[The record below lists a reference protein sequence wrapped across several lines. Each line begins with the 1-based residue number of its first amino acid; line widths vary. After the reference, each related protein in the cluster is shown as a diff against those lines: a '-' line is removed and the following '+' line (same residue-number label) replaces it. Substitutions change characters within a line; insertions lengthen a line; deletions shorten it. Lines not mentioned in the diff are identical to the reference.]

1 MEDNRT
7 MDKTRKKRIKRYI
20 AWGCAAA
27 LVVVLAVMPLLAAE
41 NAEDSGPVS
50 TIKSGQV
57 STGSITT
64 TLGGGGTLTESDAID
79 ITIPSGVKLTGFLVD
94 NGDAV
99 KEGDALAA
107 VDKISVMTAIAQIQ
121 ETLDYLADEIE
132 SAEDDTAATSVKA
145 QTAGKVKVVY
155 AETGDNVQDVM
166 LAHGALAVL
175 SLDGRMALDLETDA
189 DLKVGDSV
197 LVSVGEND
205 EVTGH
210 VESTLGNTLIITVPD
225 DGYDVDAPAAVST
238 TDGEYLGYSKLYIY
252 NSWKATAYYGTVS
265 AVNITENQNVS
276 SGTNLFTLT
285 DTDHSTA
292 YELLISQR
300 QEYEEV
306 MAALFK
312 MYQSG
317 TVTAPCDGIV
327 SGVEEDS
334 PYLLAA
340 EDSGWTITLLSNTS
354 GEYEIVLL
362 ADEENG
368 TGEEDGGTGEDSGDT
383 GADGGDSGGGSG
395 EGGDG
400 EETPA
405 EPVSY
410 TGILAYAVAAEDGS
424 VSFLTNNTTVTISD
438 TNQVTQEQM
447 DTSKMTTPYTSYRG
461 NGYLYVILD
470 GEAQLTASKVSGGSI
485 VLIVNDEMLI
495 SLGSTTSGG
504 TGGDKPGSEMSGSMS
519 GAMSGMGGFGGS
531 GGTTVTFEPYD
542 LTEYTIL
549 SVTPDDAMSL
559 DISVDELDIG
569 KVSRGQEVQITVSA
583 LNTGTVGTV
592 TSIGSAENNG
602 GNSKF
607 TVTITMDRGE
617 NMLAGMS
624 ASASMTLG
632 TVENVLVIPAAALND
647 DGSEAFVYTGYDKS
661 KEMLKDPVTVTVGA
675 SDGEYVQ
682 ILSGLEEGDTYYY
695 AYYDAQEME

>member
-1 MEDNRT
+1 

-50 TIKSGQV
+50 TIKSGTV
-57 STGSITT
+57 STGSIAT
-64 TLGGGGTLTESDAID
+64 TLCGGGTLTESDAID
-79 ITIPSGVKLTGFLVD
+79 ITIPAGVKLTEFLVQ

-107 VDKISVMTAIAQIQ
+107 VDKISVMTAIAKIQ
-121 ETLDYLADEIE
+121 ETLDYLAEEIE
-132 SAEDDTAATSVKA
+132 SAEDDTAAASVKS
-145 QTAGKVKVVY
+145 QTAGKVKEIY
-155 AETGDNVQDVM
+155 AEAGDSVQDVM
-166 LAHGALAVL
+166 LEYGALAVL
-175 SLDGRMALDLETDA
+175 SLDGRMALDLESNA

-197 LVSVGEND
+197 LVAVGEND

-210 VESTLGNTLIITVPD
+210 VESTLGNTLIITVSD
-225 DGYDVDAPAAVST
+225 NGYEVDAPAAVST
-238 TDGEYLGYSKLYIY
+238 IDGEYLGYSKLYIY
-252 NSWKATAYYGTVS
+252 NPWKATAYYGTVS
-265 AVNITENQNVS
+265 AVNVAENQSVS
-276 SGTNLFTLT
+276 SGTTLFTLS

-292 YELLISQR
+292 YELLIGQR
-300 QEYEEV
+300 QEYEKV
-306 MAALFK
+306 MAELFK

-334 PYLLAA
+334 PYLLAN
-340 EDSGWTITLLSNTS
+340 EDGSWSITLLSNTS
-354 GEYEIVLL
+354 GGYEIALL
-362 ADEENG
+362 ADEEDG
-368 TGEEDGGTGEDSGDT
+368 SPTEGEPVPTESEPTPTES
-383 GADGGDSGGGSG
+383 
-395 EGGDG
+395 EPV
-400 EETPA
+400 PA
-405 EPVSY
+405 ESEPTPTESEPVTY
-410 TGILAYAVAAEDGS
+410 TGVIAYAVAAEDGS
-424 VSFLTNNTTVTISD
+424 ISFLTSNTTVTISD
-438 TNQVTQEQM
+438 TNQVTREQM
-447 DTSKMTTPYTSYRG
+447 DTAKMTTPYTSYRG

-495 SLGSTTSGG
+495 SLGSTASGS
-504 TGGDKPGSEMSGSMS
+504 TGEDKPGSGEMSGGMS
-519 GAMSGMGGFGGS
+519 GALSGMGGFGGGS
-531 GGTTVTFEPYD
+531 STTVTFEPYD

-559 DISVDELDIG
+559 DITVDELDIG
-569 KVSRGQEVQITVSA
+569 KVAKGQETQITVSA
-583 LNTGTVGTV
+583 LDTGTVGTI
-592 TSIGSAENNG
+592 TAIGSAENNG

-632 TVENVLVIPAAALND
+632 IVENVLTVPVAALND
-647 DGSEAFVYTGYDKS
+647 DGSDVFVYTGYDRS
-661 KEMLKDPVTVTVGA
+661 KDTLKDPVTVTVGV

-682 ILSGLEEGDTYYY
+682 ILSGLEAGDTYYY
-695 AYYDAQEME
+695 AYYEAQKME